1 MVFHLTSKNKKL
13 SKCALRVPA
22 SGTLK
27 MKILST
33 ELEVTGKEII
43 HLEVGQPNFNTPTEI
58 IEAAYDAMKEGKTGY
73 TSSKGIRPLLEKI
86 AVIHSKDTG
95 VEINPR
101 SNVITT
107 PGAKAALFN
116 ALVSLVD
123 PGDNIV
129 VISPFW
135 PSYSGIIQ
143 FIGAETKVVQAHSG
157 DFGFP
162 TETIKDAIN
171 KNTKALLINSPSNP
185 TGAIY
190 DLDSLKFINDL
201 SNDNDLIIITDEIYK
216 KIVFEGS
223 FHQYLS
229 VSQSLDRT
237 LVIDGLSKS
246 HAMTGWRFG
255 YAIGS
260 KELID
265 SMNKVQQNIST
276 CVNTPT
282 QWAAIKALELEEPT
296 TKMVVEYK
304 NRRDKAL
311 ELIEQCDYL
320 SCRKPE
326 GAFYL
331 FMKYEGSIPSNE
343 LAIRILEDK
352 GVALTAGSVFGV
364 QEKYLRVSLASE
376 LKDILEG
383 IKRTNEL
390 LATLK

>member
-1 MVFHLTSKNKKL
+1 MTSKNNKL

-22 SGTLK
+22 SGTLI

-33 ELEVTGKEII
+33 ELEAKGKEII
-43 HLEVGQPNFNTPTEI
+43 HLEIGQPNFNTPTEI
-58 IEAAYDAMKEGKTGY
+58 IEAAYNAMKEGKTGY
-73 TSSKGIRPLLEKI
+73 TSSKGVRPLLEKI
-86 AVIHSKDTG
+86 ASVHSKDTG
-95 VEINPR
+95 VEIDPKR
-101 SNVITT
+101 NVITT
-107 PGAKAALFN
+107 PGAKASLFN

-123 PGDNIV
+123 PGDNIA

-143 FIGAETKVVQAHSG
+143 FIGAETRVVQAVTE
-157 DFGFP
+157 DFSFP
-162 TETIKDAIN
+162 EESIKDAID

-185 TGAIY
+185 TGTIY
-190 DLDSLKFINDL
+190 NLDTLKFINDL
-201 SNDNDLIIITDEIYK
+201 SIDNDLMIITDEIYK
-216 KIVFEGS
+216 KIIFEGKY
-223 FHQYLS
+223 HQYLS

-255 YAIGS
+255 YAIGN
-260 KELID
+260 KELVD

-296 TKMVVEYK
+296 MKMVAEYK
-304 NRRDKAL
+304 IRRDKSL
-311 ELIEQCDYL
+311 ELIEQCDHL

-331 FMKYEGSIPSNE
+331 FMKYEGSIPSNK
-343 LAIRILEDK
+343 LAVKILEEK

-364 QEKYLRVSLASE
+364 EENYLRISLASG
-376 LKDILEG
+376 LVDILEG
-383 IKRTNEL
+383 IKRTNDL
-390 LATLK
+390 LATLQ

>member
-13 SKCALRVPA
+13 SECALRVTDI
-22 SGTLK
+22 GTLK

-33 ELEVTGKEII
+33 DLEATGKDII

-58 IEAAYDAMKEGKTGY
+58 IEVAYDAMKEGKTGY
-73 TSSKGIRPLLEKI
+73 TSAKGIRPLLEKI
-86 AVIHSKDTG
+86 ASIHSKDTG

-143 FIGAETKVVQAHSG
+143 YIGAETKVVQAPLG
-157 DFGFP
+157 DFSFP
-162 TETIKDAIN
+162 REAIKEAIN
-171 KNTKALLINSPSNP
+171 KTTKAILINSPSNP

-190 DLDSLKFINDL
+190 DLDTLKFINDL
-201 SNDNDLIIITDEIYK
+201 SNDNDLMIITDEIYK
-216 KIVFEGS
+216 KIIFEGT

-229 VSQSLDRT
+229 ISQSLERT

-255 YAIGS
+255 YAIGN
-260 KELID
+260 KELVD
-265 SMNKVQQNIST
+265 SMNKIQQNIST

-296 TKMVVEYK
+296 IEMVVEYK

-311 ELIEQCDYL
+311 ELIEKCDYL
-320 SCRKPE
+320 SCRKPK

-331 FMKYEGSIPSNE
+331 FMKYQGSMQSNE
-343 LAIRILEDK
+343 LAVKILEEK

-364 QEKYLRVSLASE
+364 EENYLRISLASE
-376 LKDILEG
+376 MKDILEG
-383 IKRTNEL
+383 IKRTNDL
-390 LATLK
+390 LATLQ

>member
-1 MVFHLTSKNKKL
+1 MPSKNEQL

-22 SGTLK
+22 SGTLQ
-27 MKILST
+27 MKTIST
-33 ELEVTGKEII
+33 ELEAKGKKII
-43 HLEVGQPNFNTPTEI
+43 HLEVGQPNFNTPAEI
-58 IEAAYDAMKEGKTGY
+58 IEVAYAAMKEGKTGY

-86 AVIHSKDTG
+86 ASIHSADTG
-95 VEINPR
+95 VEINPK

-123 PGDNIV
+123 PGDNVV

-143 FIGAETKVVQAHSG
+143 YIGAETKIVQAHNE

-162 TETIKDAIN
+162 TEAIKEAVN
-171 KNTKALLINSPSNP
+171 KKTKALMINSPSNP
-185 TGAIY
+185 SGAIY
-190 DLDSLKFINDL
+190 GLDSLKFINDL
-201 SNDNDLIIITDEIYK
+201 SNDNDLLIITDEIYK
-216 KIVFEGS
+216 KIIFEGTY
-223 FHQYLS
+223 HQYLS

-260 KELID
+260 KELVGSI
-265 SMNKVQQNIST
+265 NKIQQNCST

-282 QWAAIKALELEEPT
+282 QWAAIKALDLEDPT
-296 TKMVVEYK
+296 KKMVVEYK

-320 SCRKPE
+320 SCRKPD

-331 FMKYEGSIPSNE
+331 FMKYEGSMPSSE
-343 LAIRILEDK
+343 LAIKILEEK
-352 GVALTAGSVFGV
+352 GVALIAGSVFGV
-364 QEKYLRVSLASE
+364 EENYLRVSLASE
-376 LKDILEG
+376 LPAILEG
-383 IKRTNEL
+383 IKRTNDL
-390 LATLK
+390 LATLQ

>member
-13 SKCALRVPA
+13 SECALRVPA

-33 ELEVTGKEII
+33 DLEATGKDII

-58 IEAAYDAMKEGKTGY
+58 IEVAYDAMKEGKTGY
-73 TSSKGIRPLLEKI
+73 TSAKGIRPLLEKI
-86 AVIHSKDTG
+86 ASIHSKDTG

-143 FIGAETKVVQAHSG
+143 YIGAETKVVQAPLG
-157 DFGFP
+157 DFSFP
-162 TETIKDAIN
+162 REAIKEAIN
-171 KNTKALLINSPSNP
+171 KTTKAILINSPSNP

-190 DLDSLKFINDL
+190 DLDTLKFINDL
-201 SNDNDLIIITDEIYK
+201 SNDNDLMIITDEIYK
-216 KIVFEGS
+216 KIIFEGT

-229 VSQSLDRT
+229 ISQSLERT

-255 YAIGS
+255 YAIGN
-260 KELID
+260 KELVD
-265 SMNKVQQNIST
+265 SMNKIQQNIST

-296 TKMVVEYK
+296 IEMVVEYK

-311 ELIEQCDYL
+311 ELIEKCDYL
-320 SCRKPE
+320 SCRKPK

-331 FMKYEGSIPSNE
+331 FMKYQGSMQSNE
-343 LAIRILEDK
+343 LAVKILEEK

-364 QEKYLRVSLASE
+364 EENYLRISLASE
-376 LKDILEG
+376 MKDILEG
-383 IKRTNEL
+383 IKRTNDL
-390 LATLK
+390 LATLQ

>member
-1 MVFHLTSKNKKL
+1 VFHITSNKERL

-33 ELEVTGKEII
+33 ELEVKGKEII
-43 HLEVGQPNFNTPTEI
+43 HLEVGQPNFNTPIEI
-58 IEAAYDAMKEGKTGY
+58 IEAATTAMKEGKTGY
-73 TSSKGIRPLLEKI
+73 TSSKGVRPLLEKI
-86 AVIHSKDTG
+86 ASIHSTDTG
-95 VEINPR
+95 VDINPK
-101 SNVITT
+101 SNVMTT
-107 PGAKAALFN
+107 PGAKASLFN

-123 PGDNIV
+123 PRDNIV

-135 PSYSGIIQ
+135 PSYSGIIE
-143 FIGAETKVVQAHSG
+143 FIGAETKVVKADTE
-157 DFGFP
+157 DFAFP
-162 TETIKDAIN
+162 EEAVKDIVN

-190 DLDSLKFINDL
+190 GLDSLKFINDL
-201 SNDNDLIIITDEIYK
+201 SNDNDLMIITDEIYK
-216 KIVFEGS
+216 KIVFEGT

-229 VSQSLDRT
+229 ISQSLDRT

-255 YAIGS
+255 YAIGN

-296 TKMVVEYK
+296 KKMVVEYK

-331 FMKYEGSIPSNE
+331 FMKYTGSMPSSE
-343 LAIRILEDK
+343 LAVKILEEK

-364 QEKYLRVSLASE
+364 EENYLRVSLASE
-376 LKDILEG
+376 LTDILEC
-383 IKRTNEL
+383 IKRTNDL
-390 LATLK
+390 LATIQ

>member
-1 MVFHLTSKNKKL
+1 MVFHMTSNKEKL

-33 ELEVTGKEII
+33 ELEVNGKEII
-43 HLEVGQPNFNTPTEI
+43 HLEVGQPNFNTPIEI
-58 IEAAYDAMKEGKTGY
+58 IEAANIAMKEGKTGY
-73 TSSKGIRPLLEKI
+73 TSSKGVRPLLEKI
-86 AVIHSKDTG
+86 ASIHSTDTG
-95 VEINPR
+95 VDINPK
-101 SNVITT
+101 SNVMTT
-107 PGAKAALFN
+107 PGAKASLFN

-135 PSYSGIIQ
+135 PSYSGIIE
-143 FIGAETKVVQAHSG
+143 FIGAETKVVKADTE
-157 DFGFP
+157 DFAFP
-162 TETIKDAIN
+162 EEAVKDIVN

-190 DLDSLKFINDL
+190 GLDSLKFINDL
-201 SNDNDLIIITDEIYK
+201 SNDNDLMIITDEIYK
-216 KIVFEGS
+216 KIIFEGT

-229 VSQSLDRT
+229 ISQSLDRT

-255 YAIGS
+255 YAIGN

-296 TKMVVEYK
+296 KKMVVEYK

-331 FMKYEGSIPSNE
+331 FMKYTGSMPSSE
-343 LAIRILEDK
+343 LAVKILEEK

-364 QEKYLRVSLASE
+364 EENYLRVSLASE
-376 LKDILEG
+376 LTDILEG
-383 IKRTNEL
+383 IKRTNDL
-390 LATLK
+390 LATIQ